1 MHWSAIEFEH
11 TVKSMNSTLSSPT
24 VSAVLQRMSLAESDN
39 DPEAMASAGTATSV
53 SYPIDITAAERA
65 ELFKDVYMSVSSDGG
80 RLLYLLAR
88 ATGARTVVEYGTSFG
103 VSTIHLASAVR
114 DNGGGLVIATELQ
127 ADKAAAAQRN
137 FIDAGVDDLIDLR
150 VGDALTTLSEVPD
163 AVDLVLL
170 DGWPELAL
178 SVLRLVEPH
187 LRQGA
192 LIVVDDVDLDFGSD
206 VHGPLLAYLADNANG
221 YLSIKLPIGDGLQAC
236 VRL

>member
-1 MHWSAIEFEH
+1 
-11 TVKSMNSTLSSPT
+11 MNSTLSSPT
-24 VSAVLQRMSLAESDN
+24 VSAVLQRMSLAESGN
-39 DPEAMASAGTATSV
+39 DPEALASAGTATSV

-88 ATGARTVVEYGTSFG
+88 ATGARNVVEYGTSFG

-137 FIDAGVDDLIDLR
+137 FADAGVDDLIDLR

-178 SVLRLVEPH
+178 PVLRLVEPH
-187 LRQGA
+187 LRPGA

-206 VHGPLLAYLADNANG
+206 VHGALLAYLADSAGG